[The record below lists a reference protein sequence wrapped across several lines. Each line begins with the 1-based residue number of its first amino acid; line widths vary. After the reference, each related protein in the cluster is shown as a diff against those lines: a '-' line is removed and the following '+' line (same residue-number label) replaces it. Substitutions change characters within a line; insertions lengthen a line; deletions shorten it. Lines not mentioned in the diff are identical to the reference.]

1 MYKGLCKCHSVGFFI
16 LFSRRFTS
24 SIAVTRLPRCRRPC
38 PASLYCS
45 SNRFYQSRASPNP
58 TLLWHNSLSLLELV
72 TLDLSNLS
80 LSNLSLKLKTNLSH
94 VFCSRAHLWEE
105 LTRELSASA
114 ALASYTRGAEQLL
127 VCEYWRASSAGAS
140 THVFTPTNSRVAH
153 SRVLPYMWSVL

>member
-58 TLLWHNSLSLLELV
+58 TLLRHNSLSPLELV

-94 VFCSRAHLWEE
+94 VFCSRAHSWEE
-105 LTRELSASA
+105 LTRELSARA
-114 ALASYTRGAEQLL
+114 EHLQVTREGRNSYSHVNIQGS
-127 VCEYWRASSAGAS
+127 SSAGTS
-140 THVFTPTNSRVAH
+140 THVFTPTNSRVAR
-153 SRVLPYMWSVL
+153 SRVLPYM